1 MDNRRVKYIVD
12 EENKVIV
19 AEIENCESD
28 AMDMLMGKFVSSVTS
43 GFDLYNK
50 MFHSKFNMNHKY
62 RAVAKLH
69 PDDVWNEKR
78 GRDIACDKLTETYHH
93 SMNKRLAL
101 YAQDFRKIADE
112 IDKYLAKKKFSEKA

>member
-12 EENKVIV
+12 EENKVVV
-19 AEIENCESD
+19 AEIECCEYD
-28 AMDMLMGKFVSSVTS
+28 ALDMLDSKFSTCVTS
-43 GFDLYNK
+43 GMYVCNK
-50 MFHSKFNMNHKY
+50 YRSKFNMNRKY

-69 PDDVWNEKR
+69 PDDVWDEKR

-93 SMNKRLAL
+93 SLNKRLAL

-112 IDKYLAKKKFSEKA
+112 IDKYLAKKKFFEKA